1 MRIGIDGCCW
11 SNRRGFGHFTREL
24 VTHMA
29 QENDDLDFVL
39 VVDQQTAS
47 QCQFPDTVTLKVV
60 GTSVQPTQ
68 AASAKTARSPID
80 MFRLGQAVAGLDL
93 DVFFFPTVYSF
104 YPLLKRLPTLITFC
118 DATPENHPNLIF
130 PTRRSQFFWRVK
142 TRWAVRQASR
152 ILTISESAKSQI
164 AAAFRLPTSVIE
176 VISLGPSQAFA
187 PIKDL
192 TLVRSV
198 LEKYRLPTDRPLIL
212 YVGGISPHKNL
223 QGLLL
228 ALTHVGEHT
237 TAGWHLVI
245 VGDYENDSFLGC
257 YRELVEQS
265 LQLGLEDRITFTGYV
280 TSQDLPALYC
290 GARMFVLPSF
300 NEGFGLPIVEAM
312 ACGVPVAASRRG
324 SIPEVLGQAG
334 VMFEPEDH
342 GAMARSIGQLLEDD
356 GLRSHLRDQGLERS
370 KQFSWGRAARKTI
383 QLLKGIASS

>member
-1 MRIGIDGCCW
+1 M
-11 SNRRGFGHFTREL
+11 
-24 VTHMA
+24 
-29 QENDDLDFVL
+29 
-39 VVDQQTAS
+39 
-47 QCQFPDTVTLKVV
+47 
-60 GTSVQPTQ
+60 
-68 AASAKTARSPID
+68 
-80 MFRLGQAVAGLDL
+80 
-93 DVFFFPTVYSF
+93 
-104 YPLLKRLPTLITFC
+104 
-118 DATPENHPNLIF
+118 
-130 PTRRSQFFWRVK
+130 
-142 TRWAVRQASR
+142 
-152 ILTISESAKSQI
+152 
-164 AAAFRLPTSVIE
+164 IE